1 MAFLR
6 TAHAMVVHPKTTP
19 QGWSRI
25 RTAKLAGQPSPN
37 LVTQASEILGQ
48 SFDPNRYLLTHC
60 TIVASVDVEVVP
72 GVKLGSVNES
82 GKKINRKY
90 ADFRVST
97 ETDQYINNNLDC
109 FDRKVLL
116 KSYRT
121 FIGGH
126 NFVEHVQVED
136 LSKGRIID
144 AVARDI
150 GDTIYIDILV
160 ATDRKHT
167 DLVASIESGEMGTL
181 SMGCFLPG
189 TMVTMSDGTR
199 IPIEDIQPG
208 DKVLS
213 HKGRA
218 QEVLNK
224 QIRGGKW
231 NMRRLQVQGVPSD
244 IVSTDNHPF
253 FVYRPMQHCGCGCGE
268 MLLASDA
275 KSKPITTRTMG
286 RRFLRGHDKRIYN
299 PNNTYSLEEH
309 RRRKDLIQDIKG
321 YRVEEIRADEIQVG
335 DYVFF
340 PRTKSVSLGEEGKAR
355 LLGYFLAEGSFI
367 KYKGVPSE
375 VQFNFSMGEK
385 DTFVSEVVAL
395 LKQEFPNCTPWVQER
410 VERNTC
416 VVHVSGK
423 EIAQWFKHHGGEYS
437 FGKRISPEVMGWSNE
452 AHKHLIG
459 AWINGDGTLGKGG
472 ATSGTTTSY
481 NLACQIQ
488 MLMAGCGIHSR
499 MECGI
504 QGIAQDIRNVIN
516 GGFVVRDEATG
527 KLPALTLTLG
537 QTDAQPLQGYCS
549 KIRNNPTHN
558 QRSLR
563 LNDEAILY
571 QVTSNTSE
579 EYEGWVYDME
589 ISEDHSYIVEGV
601 AVHNCSVETTT
612 CTKCGNVAVDET
624 DMCECVRYAKG
635 NMFLDERGK
644 RHRVAELCGHESLDP
659 TGGVTFIEASWV
671 ATPAFTGAVLR
682 NIISPD
688 TISAKTAQRI
698 QEVLSKP
705 PEHWVV
711 DGQRKAA
718 SEGAVVGRV
727 SDRKL
732 AFDFGEDAPAEEAPA
747 ADAPKQD
754 GFEGIEDRVM
764 QVVYDRIERRVKDEL
779 DKKPQ
784 ISPEES
790 SAAPNDTL
798 VKEAS
803 RKASRNAYEASVK
816 AMVRMAS
823 SNADLLNKVA
833 VLDEQFGVKASVNV
847 YRTVLSTGPVSKY
860 GSVEGF
866 LKVCRD
872 ILGRNPTQSE
882 SRALVRLGHIL
893 SFANQPENKYRS
905 LR

>member
-181 SMGCFLPG
+181 SMG
-189 TMVTMSDGTR
+189 
-199 IPIEDIQPG
+199 
-208 DKVLS
+208 
-213 HKGRA
+213 
-218 QEVLNK
+218 
-224 QIRGGKW
+224 
-231 NMRRLQVQGVPSD
+231 
-244 IVSTDNHPF
+244 
-253 FVYRPMQHCGCGCGE
+253 
-268 MLLASDA
+268 
-275 KSKPITTRTMG
+275 
-286 RRFLRGHDKRIYN
+286 
-299 PNNTYSLEEH
+299 
-309 RRRKDLIQDIKG
+309 
-321 YRVEEIRADEIQVG
+321 
-335 DYVFF
+335 
-340 PRTKSVSLGEEGKAR
+340 
-355 LLGYFLAEGSFI
+355 
-367 KYKGVPSE
+367 
-375 VQFNFSMGEK
+375 
-385 DTFVSEVVAL
+385 
-395 LKQEFPNCTPWVQER
+395 
-410 VERNTC
+410 
-416 VVHVSGK
+416 
-423 EIAQWFKHHGGEYS
+423 
-437 FGKRISPEVMGWSNE
+437 
-452 AHKHLIG
+452 
-459 AWINGDGTLGKGG
+459 
-472 ATSGTTTSY
+472 
-481 NLACQIQ
+481 
-488 MLMAGCGIHSR
+488 
-499 MECGI
+499 
-504 QGIAQDIRNVIN
+504 
-516 GGFVVRDEATG
+516 
-527 KLPALTLTLG
+527 
-537 QTDAQPLQGYCS
+537 
-549 KIRNNPTHN
+549 
-558 QRSLR
+558 
-563 LNDEAILY
+563 
-571 QVTSNTSE
+571 
-579 EYEGWVYDME
+579 
-589 ISEDHSYIVEGV
+589 
-601 AVHNCSVETTT
+601 CSVETTT

-847 YRTVLSTGPVSKY
+847 YRTVLATGPVSKY